1 MKFIIPGTLPGLNEY
16 INAERRN
23 RQEAARMKRQIQH
36 KIALVARS
44 QHRKAHFTA
53 PVMMSYLWVEK
64 DRRRDYD
71 NIAFA
76 KKFVQD
82 AFVQAGILDGDG
94 QKNIVGFS
102 DRFAV
107 DRKNPRVE
115 IDIFEADGL

>member
-1 MKFIIPGTLPGLNEY
+1 MKFIIPGILPGLNEY

-23 RQEAARMKRQIQH
+23 RQEAARMKRQVQH
-36 KIALVARS
+36 KIVLIARS
-44 QHRKAHFTA
+44 QHRKVHFTA

-115 IDIFEADGL
+115 IDIFEADGP